1 RRFNFFGQNYS
12 QIYVN
17 HNGHLTFDS
26 SWYSYSPQQFPM
38 YGSRDIIAPYWTD
51 LDNRGNGDIYYVQY
65 TNGSIL
71 QQVTQDINA
80 YFPEL
85 NFHANW
91 VFIATWYEVAYYPTT
106 GTRTTFQAV
115 LTTNGQYSF
124 VLMNYG
130 SLAGYDTIS
139 SSHHFSIPGSM
150 SNDASG
156 INSIFSL
163 DSNVNV
169 PGRWVFRVDHGLR
182 GSSFIAGPLYPY
194 QNVGTTSPRDDDG
207 SAPRIT
213 LQESFNFFGQNYS
226 QIFLNN
232 NGDLTFDAPW
242 SSYIPE
248 QFPRH
253 GGRDII
259 APFWTDLDNRVN
271 GDIRYVQYSNGP
283 VLQQVSNDINVYFP
297 DLSFHANWVFI
308 ATWENVAYFNENGK
322 QTTFQVVLT
331 TDGQFSFVLMNYGS
345 IANTSKSV
353 QVRAIQM
360 NAVFNRVHISVKYK
374 RKCI

>member
-1 RRFNFFGQNYS
+1 MERQNLVQQLS
-12 QIYVN
+12 GVLSFEESLSCIERVV
-17 HNGHLTFDS
+17 TEVEVICWVV
-26 SWYSYSPQQFPM
+26 SW
-38 YGSRDIIAPYWTD
+38 GVDAG
-51 LDNRGNGDIYYVQY
+51 L
-65 TNGSIL
+65 
-71 QQVTQDINA
+71 
-80 YFPEL
+80 
-85 NFHANW
+85 
-91 VFIATWYEVAYYPTT
+91 
-106 GTRTTFQAV
+106 
-115 LTTNGQYSF
+115 
-124 VLMNYG
+124 
-130 SLAGYDTIS
+130 SLCR
-139 SSHHFSIPGSM
+139 P
-150 SNDASG
+150 
-156 INSIFSL
+156 
-163 DSNVNV
+163 
-169 PGRWVFRVDHGLR
+169 VDDR
-182 GSSFIAGPLYPY
+182 PLYPY

-353 QVRAIQM
+353 QAGYDTADSSHHFSIPGSM
-360 NAVFNRVHISVKYK
+360 TNNAVGSNSFFSLHSNVNVPGRWVFRVDQGSTGCNYNGKNATAPWAERPTPLTTQHFPFRAHALTFYPSSV
-374 RKCI
+374 RITCPSTE